1 MTPDDKID
9 PLGPYRGIRPV
20 KEGSVFAKFKIKKKP
35 PKKEENSEE
44 KSSKEKEQSEHKID
58 IEV

>member
-9 PLGPYRGIRPV
+9 PLGPYRGIRHI

-35 PKKEENSEE
+35 SKKEENTEE
-44 KSSKEKEQSEHKID
+44 KSSKEKSEHKID
-58 IEV
+58 IEA

>member
-9 PLGPYRGIRPV
+9 SLGPYRGIRPV

-35 PKKEENSEE
+35 LKKEENAEE
-44 KSSKEKEQSEHKID
+44 KSLKEKEQSEHKID
-58 IEV
+58 IEA